1 LTEFVAD
8 PAPQAASTNT
18 QTSERRRVWRQPEIQ
33 VLGLAL
39 VMAIVS
45 LVVMLIVPD
54 RNDAVRPAGWW
65 AFVTV
70 VVLFGLFEYVV
81 FNVEFRTE
89 AISFSLS
96 EIPTALA
103 LVFLSPPG
111 ALVARLPVSFV
122 VLLVIRRNPPYKLAF
137 NISLFAVELLLAIEL
152 FRGLVDWW
160 GGSDGAVI
168 AAVTLALL
176 VIVPLSSVMISVAI
190 GRFEGNT
197 LASIGDELRA
207 TWWMYTVNCV
217 LAAMTV
223 SLALI
228 EPILAALAALPVAGM

>member
-1 LTEFVAD
+1 M
-8 PAPQAASTNT
+8 S
-18 QTSERRRVWRQPEIQ
+18 RRPEVE

-45 LVVMLIVPD
+45 LVVMVVVPD
-54 RNDAVRPAGWW
+54 RDEAVRPAGWW
-65 AFVTV
+65 AFIA
-70 VVLFGLFEYVV
+70 VVLLYGLCECVV
-81 FNVEFRTE
+81 FNVEFRNE

-111 ALVARLPVSFV
+111 ALLARLPISLL
-122 VLLVIRRNPPYKLAF
+122 VLMVIRRNPPYKLAF
-137 NISLFAVELLLAIEL
+137 NISLFAIELLLSIEL
-152 FRGLVDWW
+152 FRALVDWW

-168 AAVTLALL
+168 AAVTVTLL

-197 LASIGDELRA
+197 LARIGDEL
-207 TWWMYTVNCV
+207 
-217 LAAMTV
+217 
-223 SLALI
+223 
-228 EPILAALAALPVAGM
+228 